1 MGRREKQVRY
11 RFSFAVLGEGITEQW
26 YLTHLK
32 NLNGYNY
39 SLRPKLFQDIG
50 IEKAE
55 GIIDE
60 LVSGGCDS
68 IVFLTDYDT
77 IVAQDKKDTFNKL
90 IAKYKNNDTILICN
104 SMPSIEY
111 WFLLHFIHTTREF
124 ANCDQVI
131 RDLKKYIKNYS
142 KSTTYLKTDRW
153 FNILMKK
160 GGLEKA
166 KANAKNG
173 LEKYEAGDIGK
184 HFPFTKMH
192 LAIEEFEKQK
202 NK

>member
-1 MGRREKQVRY
+1 MARREKQVRY

-68 IVFLTDYDT
+68 VVFLTDYDT

-90 IAKYKNNDTILICN
+90 VKKYEDKKEILIIE

-111 WFLLHFIHTTREF
+111 WFLLHFIYTTKEF
-124 ANCDQVI
+124 ANCDQVV
-131 RDLKKYIKNYS
+131 RDLKKYIEVYS
-142 KSTTYLKTDRW
+142 KKTVYLKTDKW
-153 FNILMKK
+153 FSILMNN

-166 KANAKNG
+166 IANAEKG
-173 LEKYEAGDIGK
+173 LE
-184 HFPFTKMH
+184 
-192 LAIEEFEKQK
+192 LKQK
-202 NK
+202 ELDGLTTQTCGQSL